1 MAARIGM
8 VDDHQ
13 FTIDG
18 LQVRLA
24 DCADIDL
31 VAHASTVADLFA
43 EPAALDLVV
52 LDLRLRDGSSP
63 TGNVEAIRQRG
74 VPVLVLTSGEDP
86 YLVRE
91 AARAGVLGVI
101 RKSRSPEE
109 IVDAI
114 RAAVRGEVVP
124 TTDWAAAI
132 DGDPEID
139 LVDLSPQ
146 HRKVLEL
153 YAAGETATRVA
164 SDLKISRET
173 VNDYLRRIRTKY
185 ADAGRPAPTKS
196 ELYKRALEDGWLPF
210 PHRRKK

>member
-1 MAARIGM
+1 M

-18 LQVRLA
+18 LRVRLA
-24 DCADIDL
+24 DCADLEL
-31 VAHASTVADLFA
+31 VAHASTVADLVA
-43 EPAALDLVV
+43 DLPALDLVV
-52 LDLRLRDGSSP
+52 LDLRLREGSSP

-101 RKSRSPEE
+101 RKSRSPED

-114 RAAVRGEVVP
+114 RTAVRGEVVP

-210 PHRRKK
+210 PRRRKK

>member
-18 LQVRLA
+18 LQVRLT
-24 DCADIDL
+24 DCPDVEL

-43 EPAALDLVV
+43 EPAAMDLVV

-101 RKSRSPEE
+101 RKSRSPED

-210 PHRRKK
+210 PRRRKK

>member
-1 MAARIGM
+1 VAARIGM

-18 LQVRLA
+18 LRVRLA
-24 DCADIDL
+24 DCADLEL
-31 VAHASTVADLFA
+31 VAHASTVADLVA
-43 EPAALDLVV
+43 DLPALDLVV

-101 RKSRSPEE
+101 RKSRSPED

-114 RAAVRGEVVP
+114 RTAVRGEVVP

-210 PHRRKK
+210 PRRRRK

>member
-1 MAARIGM
+1 M

-18 LQVRLA
+18 LRVRLA
-24 DCADIDL
+24 DCADLEL
-31 VAHASTVADLFA
+31 VAHASTVADLVA
-43 EPAALDLVV
+43 DLPALDLVV

-101 RKSRSPEE
+101 RKSRSPED

-114 RAAVRGEVVP
+114 RTAVHGEVVP

-210 PHRRKK
+210 PRRRRK

>member
-24 DCADIDL
+24 DCTDIEL

-63 TGNVEAIRQRG
+63 TGNVEAIRQHG

-210 PHRRKK
+210 PRRRKK

>member
-1 MAARIGM
+1 M

-18 LQVRLA
+18 LQVRLT
-24 DCADIDL
+24 DCPDVEL

-43 EPAALDLVV
+43 EPAAMDLVV

-101 RKSRSPEE
+101 RKSRSPED

-210 PHRRKK
+210 PRRRKK

>member
-18 LQVRLA
+18 LRVRLA
-24 DCADIDL
+24 DCADLEL
-31 VAHASTVADLFA
+31 VAHASTVADLVA
-43 EPAALDLVV
+43 DLPALDLVV
-52 LDLRLRDGSSP
+52 LDLRLREGSSP

-101 RKSRSPEE
+101 RKSRSPED

-114 RAAVRGEVVP
+114 RTAVRGEVVP

-210 PHRRKK
+210 PRRRKK

>member
-1 MAARIGM
+1 M

-24 DCADIDL
+24 DCTDIDL

-43 EPAALDLVV
+43 DPAALDLVV

-63 TGNVEAIRQRG
+63 TGNVEAIRERG

-210 PHRRKK
+210 PRRRKK

>member
-1 MAARIGM
+1 M

-24 DCADIDL
+24 DCTDIEL

-63 TGNVEAIRQRG
+63 TGNVEAIRQHG

-210 PHRRKK
+210 PRRRKK

>member
-1 MAARIGM
+1 M